1 MHPRRAAWRGPA
13 AGKAAINSG
22 NPGAGG
28 AGAAAIRY
36 SRLAA
41 MPLAPNGSPFT
52 RARKLTLAITALAYA
67 AAAAALYGAIDDHAL
82 RATLSLPMS
91 LLAALLGLSLASYA
105 LRAWR
110 WIHLTGSL
118 GLRVPPVD
126 NLVYYLAGYSL
137 TPTPGKAGEAI
148 RLWLLKRAHAV
159 PISRTLPIMLAD
171 IVVDLWA
178 VLLLAAA
185 CMSGFAQYRWYGVA
199 LGALVLALSVP
210 ILFPRRFRP
219 LLNAGYRAVPRAG
232 RALARIRQLMNAMG
246 ELSGWRTYGL
256 TLLPTLAAW
265 LALGAAFH
273 LLLEHLGTGVGFAS
287 AVFVFS
293 FSTLVGS
300 ASMLP
305 GGLGS
310 TEASLVLLLRFL
322 GVDLGTAIAATA
334 IIRLTTLW
342 FAVAIGLALMPLAV
356 KTSAT
361 PQPAL

>member
-1 MHPRRAAWRGPA
+1 MPPA
-13 AGKAAINSG
+13 IARN
-22 NPGAGG
+22 
-28 AGAAAIRY
+28 
-36 SRLAA
+36 
-41 MPLAPNGSPFT
+41 PFT
-52 RARKLTLAITALAYA
+52 RARKLTLAIAALAYA
-67 AAAAALYGAIDDHAL
+67 AAAVWLFGAIDDQAL
-82 RATLSLPMS
+82 DAALSLPAS
-91 LLAALLGLSLASYA
+91 LLAALLGLSLASYG

-110 WIHLTGSL
+110 WVHLTGSL
-118 GLRVPPVD
+118 GLRVPAAD
-126 NLVYYLAGYSL
+126 NLVYYLAGFSL

-148 RLWLLKRAHAV
+148 RLWLLRRAHAV
-159 PISRTLPIMLAD
+159 PVSRSLPLMLAD

-185 CMSGFAQYRWYGVA
+185 CMSGFAQFRWYGLM
-199 LGALVLALSVP
+199 LGALVVALSVP

-219 LLNAGYRAVPRAG
+219 LLNAAYRAVPRAG
-232 RALARIRQLMNAMG
+232 RALVRVRQLMAALG

-273 LLLEHLGTGVGFAS
+273 LLLQHLGTGVGFAS

-305 GGLGS
+305 GGLGG
-310 TEASLVLLLRFL
+310 TEASLVLLLGFL
-322 GVDLGTAIAATA
+322 GVDLGTAITATA

-342 FAVAIGLALMPLAV
+342 LAVAIGLALMPLAV

>member
-1 MHPRRAAWRGPA
+1 
-13 AGKAAINSG
+13 
-22 NPGAGG
+22 
-28 AGAAAIRY
+28 
-36 SRLAA
+36 
-41 MPLAPNGSPFT
+41 MPLASARNPFT

-67 AAAAALYGAIDDHAL
+67 AGAAVLYGAIDDSTLGA
-82 RATLSLPMS
+82 ALSLPAS

-110 WIHLTGSL
+110 WIYLTGAL
-118 GLRVPPVD
+118 GLRVAPAA

-148 RLWLLKRAHAV
+148 RLWLLKRAHGVSIAR
-159 PISRTLPIMLAD
+159 SLPLMLAD
-171 IVVDLWA
+171 IAVDLWA

-185 CMSGFAQYRWYGVA
+185 CMAGFAQFRWQ
-199 LGALVLALSVP
+199 GALLAALVAALSVP
-210 ILFPRRFRP
+210 LLYPRRFRP

-232 RALARIRQLMNAMG
+232 RTLARIRQLMNAMG

-342 FAVAIGLALMPLAV
+342 FAVAIGLAMMPLAA
-356 KTSAT
+356 KTAAT

>member
-1 MHPRRAAWRGPA
+1 MPPA
-13 AGKAAINSG
+13 IARN
-22 NPGAGG
+22 
-28 AGAAAIRY
+28 
-36 SRLAA
+36 
-41 MPLAPNGSPFT
+41 PFT
-52 RARKLTLAITALAYA
+52 RARKLTLAIAALAYA
-67 AAAAALYGAIDDHAL
+67 AAAALLFGAIDDQAL
-82 RATLSLPMS
+82 GAALSLPAS
-91 LLAALLGLSLASYA
+91 LLAALLGLSLASYG

-110 WIHLTGSL
+110 WVHLTGSL
-118 GLRVPPVD
+118 GLRVPPAD
-126 NLVYYLAGYSL
+126 NLVYYLAGFSL

-159 PISRTLPIMLAD
+159 PISRSLPLMLAD
-171 IVVDLWA
+171 IIVDLWA

-185 CMSGFAQYRWYGVA
+185 CMSVFAQYRWYGVG
-199 LGALVLALSVP
+199 LGALVVALSVP

-232 RALARIRQLMNAMG
+232 RALVRIRQLMTAMG
-246 ELSGWRTYGL
+246 ELSNWRTYGL
-256 TLLPTLAAW
+256 ALLPTLAAW
-265 LALGAAFH
+265 FVLGVAFH
-273 LLLEHLGTGVGFAS
+273 LLLEQLGTGVGFAN

-300 ASMLP
+300 ASLLP